1 LYYLTRIILLDVGVE
16 LGMVMLKP
24 KQGYRIERYQ
34 GGMPPDYRQKL
45 LSMGM
50 IPGATFFVLRV
61 APLGD
66 PIMIEVKGFQLSLRK
81 SELIHLVLSDHSKG
95 DA

>member
-1 LYYLTRIILLDVGVE
+1 
-16 LGMVMLKP
+16 MVTLKP

-50 IPGATFFVLRV
+50 IPGATFSVLRV

-66 PIMIEVKGFQLSLRK
+66 PVMIEVKGFQLSLRK
-81 SELIHLVLSDHSKG
+81 TELVHLILSPYPEG
-95 DA
+95 NA